1 MVANRRGI
9 MVPSAAAAAP
19 AADQRFELAK
29 VSAAQRAAGNIAV
42 LDSIKAAAPAP
53 GVVRGDVGTVAKR
66 IDARTFALRDGI
78 WTDIRYRVGMETIV
92 IKPFSK
98 AYFDLLSQLPE
109 LRSTFAL
116 GDRVIVVGKSLAISL
131 DEGKGASEL
140 TTSMRATIARAW

>member
-1 MVANRRGI
+1 
-9 MVPSAAAAAP
+9 
-19 AADQRFELAK
+19 